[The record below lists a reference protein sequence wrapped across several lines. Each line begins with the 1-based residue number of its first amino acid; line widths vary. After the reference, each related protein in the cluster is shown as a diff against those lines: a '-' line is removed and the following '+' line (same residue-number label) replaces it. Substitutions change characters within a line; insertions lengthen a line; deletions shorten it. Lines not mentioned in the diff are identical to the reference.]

1 MAAGAGTAPPAHSTW
16 PLTLPQF
23 PVVTSITFALSSAGG
38 LVLSSTGLVLSSNA
52 SLVVGAGVTVGG
64 VEVPA
69 GLDVSS
75 RVQPV
80 RTKPTKARQAGTV
93 PSVYVLTGWFLRM
106 SCRVRDGPSGSAS
119 L

>member
-16 PLTLPQF
+16 PLMLPQF
-23 PVVTSITFALSSAGG
+23 PVATSITFALSSAGG

-52 SLVVGAGVTVGG
+52 TLVVGGGVTVGG
-64 VEVPA
+64 VGVPA
-69 GLDVSS
+69 GLEVSS
-75 RVQPV
+75 EVQPV
-80 RTKPTKARQAGTV
+80 STPTRARQASTV
-93 PSVYVLTGWFLRM
+93 PNVYVLTGWFLRM